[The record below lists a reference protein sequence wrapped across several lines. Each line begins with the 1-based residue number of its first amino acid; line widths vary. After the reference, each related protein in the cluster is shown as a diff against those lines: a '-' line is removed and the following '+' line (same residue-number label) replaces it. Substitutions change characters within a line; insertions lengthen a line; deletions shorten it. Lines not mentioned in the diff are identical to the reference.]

1 MAPPQ
6 HRAISPDD
14 CRTCRRILGVLED
27 RQQANAGDPITTDG
41 IGGLVGLKR
50 RATQVHLAH
59 LFQHSRIDADRR
71 TPLAGITGASEPVLP
86 GAVDWASRM
95 VETNPL
101 FAPDPTCAKCL
112 VALAGFGWSG
122 EINPAELAAA
132 AGVSV
137 RSVERHR
144 PHLVEWDLL
153 YFKPT
158 SVPLGNGGRFRGRK
172 PSEYELM
179 SGFYARPLTREEWA
193 DVPARAA
200 KVVDAVSWFVGVSPE
215 ERENAEIAVSF
226 VLRSGWPAHAVLKAL
241 DASRERDAFN
251 PIGYLHK
258 LISKLRGQRYLIPA
272 RELVTGEAGGPR
284 RVTDCEVCR
293 NRMWTTI
300 PVGGG
305 AVLCGGAVCLEAGT
319 EHDTRSAPVIR
330 QRRTS

>member
-1 MAPPQ
+1 MAPQ
-6 HRAISPDD
+6 HRTISPDE

-27 RQQANAGDPITTDG
+27 RHQASAGEPITTDE
-41 IGGLVGLKR
+41 IGRLVGLKR
-50 RATQVHLAH
+50 RATQIHLAH

-71 TPLAGITGASEPVLP
+71 TPLSGITGASEPVLP

-95 VETNPL
+95 TETSPV
-101 FAPDPTCAKCL
+101 FAPDPTCARCL
-112 VALAGFGWSG
+112 VALAEVGWSG
-122 EINPAELAAA
+122 ETDPAELAAA

-144 PHLVEWDLL
+144 PHLVEWDLAR
-153 YFKPT
+153 FKINT
-158 SVPLGNGGRFRGRK
+158 VSLGGGRFRGRK
-172 PSEYELM
+172 KTTFELM
-179 SGFYARPLTREEWA
+179 SGFYARPLTRDEWA

-200 KVVDAVSWFVGVSPE
+200 KVVDGVGWFVGVSPE
-215 ERENAEIAVSF
+215 ERENAEIAVAF
-226 VLRSGWPAHAVLKAL
+226 VLRAGWPAHAVLKAL
-241 DASRERDAFN
+241 DATEDRSAFN

-258 LISKLRGQRYLIPA
+258 LLGKLRGQRYLIPA